1 MEVLARNKRSNDPSK
16 KRSKAIRKF
25 KYYFPR
31 GFDDKKYIAWERD
44 YKWNAHL
51 QWEEKLNRKAF
62 SKLIDEEKYE
72 EIAKVVVTM
81 ESKTNLLFSFEKMA
95 FRDAVK
101 ERASAKVFAHGLFDF
116 IYGKEIMET
125 RFIAFRDVLAFL
137 PVKQTRVLTWPL
149 ITVLGF
155 IADPLHHIF
164 LKPVV
169 TKKAAEKY
177 QFDFLYQSKPN
188 WKTYQ
193 SLLDFANLIR
203 RDTERMHPKDM
214 IDLQSFIWV
223 TGSEEYPD

>member
-1 MEVLARNKRSNDPSK
+1 MQLLTRNRRSADPAK
-16 KRSKAIRKF
+16 KRLKAIRKF

-31 GFDDKKYIAWERD
+31 GFDDKKYIAWERE

-51 QWEEKLNRKAF
+51 QWSDKLNKNEFA
-62 SKLIDEEKYE
+62 KLLNQKKYA
-72 EIAKVVVTM
+72 EIAKQVVSI

-101 ERASAKVFAHGLFDF
+101 SADSARLFAEGLFEY
-116 IYGKEIMET
+116 IYGEGNIET
-125 RFIAFRDVLAFL
+125 RFNTFRDVLASL

-155 IADPLHHIF
+155 IADPVHHMF
-164 LKPVV
+164 LKPMV

-177 QFDFLYQSKPN
+177 QFDFFYQSKPN

-193 SLLDFANLIR
+193 SLLDFAQQIR
-203 RDTERMHPKDM
+203 KDAILMRPKDM

-223 TGSEEYPD
+223 MGSEEYPD

>member
-1 MEVLARNKRSNDPSK
+1 MEVFARKKRSDDPAK
-16 KRSKAIRKF
+16 RRSKAIKKF
-25 KYYFPR
+25 RYYFPR

-51 QWEEKLNRKAF
+51 QWNDKLNRNEFA
-62 SKLIDEEKYE
+62 KLLSLRKYE
-72 EIAKVVVTM
+72 EIAKQVVNI

-101 ERASAKVFAHGLFDF
+101 SPSSARIFAEALFDY
-116 IYGKEIMET
+116 IYGKEKMES
-125 RFIAFRDVLAFL
+125 RFTAFRDVLASL

-155 IADPLHHIF
+155 IADPVHHIF

-177 QFDFLYQSKPN
+177 QFEFSYQSKPN

-193 SLLDFANLIR
+193 SLLDFAEQIR
-203 RDTERMHPKDM
+203 KDTGAMHPKDM